1 MARIIKSL
9 WDIAGEDL
17 YKKIMSKDYTPEET
31 ERAYK
36 MFRTDGEELF
46 PLFVDSKSPVPVGE
60 WQRAISGEATDAGKV
75 KSKIGPL
82 AYRPGWHAGD
92 NAAATHIGAKSD
104 SLLKAPDT
112 RRPEHVW
119 AEVDMADDVD
129 WQSYANAQ
137 GTQPRTKHVTDTVP
151 YGGQYRYKTNSNM
164 DGDWHIG
171 GDMRVNRV
179 LSDEEV
185 AAINKEH
192 GLLDLPRREPSSE
205 LKNILS
211 KYGAVGAAST
221 AGLLAGGQSENADA
235 GGVSSLVKAI
245 RKEFGDDID
254 GATQELV
261 RVGGYPESVAR
272 KIADG
277 TLPMDEASREARA
290 DAMGMGPDMYRGHAD
305 GNNPRSNQDLWMTD
319 DPDVAQTYA
328 MGGEYYDEALDAYAI
343 KEGHVT
349 PLRHNANNL
358 FEMDAEGQH
367 FEDIYAE
374 RSDFPD
380 FTDEQYE
387 SALSSGT
394 DGISSSV
401 KDEGTRQ
408 GSRFTNIQ
416 DDFDADGAFDS
427 STVENVLG
435 TRPDVKIRST
445 MAAFDPDY
453 NGPNIMG
460 GLLAGGVGLGALG
473 QSEDADAGRLAAP
486 MIKNSGMI
494 SSPRSENLFNLTMG
508 ARDVERRL
516 EGSPASLLFPSG
528 VVDYLE
534 TVNRRT
540 EDPNAKTR
548 LGALLDFL

>member
-1 MARIIKSL
+1 MAKIIKSL

-17 YKKIMSKDYTPEET
+17 YKKIMSKDYTPDKT

-129 WQSYANAQ
+129 WQTYANAQ

-179 LSDEEV
+179 LPDDEV

-192 GLLDLPRREPSSE
+192 GIFDLERREPSSE
-205 LKNILS
+205 LENILS
-211 KYGAVGAAST
+211 KYGAVGGAGT
-221 AGLLAGGQSENADA
+221 AGMLAA
-235 GGVSSLVKAI
+235 
-245 RKEFGDDID
+245 
-254 GATQELV
+254 
-261 RVGGYPESVAR
+261 
-272 KIADG
+272 
-277 TLPMDEASREARA
+277 
-290 DAMGMGPDMYRGHAD
+290 
-305 GNNPRSNQDLWMTD
+305 
-319 DPDVAQTYA
+319 
-328 MGGEYYDEALDAYAI
+328 
-343 KEGHVT
+343 
-349 PLRHNANNL
+349 
-358 FEMDAEGQH
+358 
-367 FEDIYAE
+367 
-374 RSDFPD
+374 
-380 FTDEQYE
+380 
-387 SALSSGT
+387 
-394 DGISSSV
+394 
-401 KDEGTRQ
+401 
-408 GSRFTNIQ
+408 
-416 DDFDADGAFDS
+416 
-427 STVENVLG
+427 
-435 TRPDVKIRST
+435 
-445 MAAFDPDY
+445 
-453 NGPNIMG
+453 
-460 GLLAGGVGLGALG
+460 G
-473 QSEDADAGRLAAP
+473 QSEDADAGPVLAMAKGIDLDRLVSAWQKKVSREPDISPETHLQNIMHDKNFVNYNDWATYARKKDGGKNGETYFSGLKPMLMDISKHAKVGKDKRLMLGLTKYAKTRFADRKAQGFQKGSADPMSLLPVAGVGAAAASLTAP
-486 MIKNSGMI
+486 YIKDSGMI
-494 SSPRSENLFNLTMG
+494 SAPRSDGLAEFTQG
-508 ARDVERRL
+508 ARSLQRDL
-516 EGSPASLLFPSG
+516 EGSPMSLLFPDG
-528 VVDYLE
+528 VVNYLE
-534 TVNRRT
+534 TANRRT